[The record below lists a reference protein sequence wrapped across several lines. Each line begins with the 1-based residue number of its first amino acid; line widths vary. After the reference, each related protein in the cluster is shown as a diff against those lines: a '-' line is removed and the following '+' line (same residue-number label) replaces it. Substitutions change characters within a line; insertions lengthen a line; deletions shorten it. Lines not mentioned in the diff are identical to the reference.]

1 MTKER
6 LRERLRI
13 QRLLPSDPDYK
24 LRTRQMLE
32 QTDEYPERT
41 PCLLVSFEELDELL
55 REQP

>member
-13 QRLLPSDPDYK
+13 QRLPPSDPDYK

-32 QTDEYPERT
+32 QTDEYPART